1 MKEDIFAPVVDDT
14 PVSSELSNTVLAIK
28 ILIVV
33 GISVDI
39 EITGDGL
46 NS

>member
-14 PVSSELSNTVLAIK
+14 PIPSEIEAVVVVK
-28 ILIVV
+28 ILLAV
-33 GISVDI
+33 GLGATDVI
-39 EITGDGL
+39 EDGI